1 MSNNTQV
8 MFTPKAE
15 EGYLCLNGAF
25 TQAAIL
31 ELRDAI
37 QEAADYWRYDHLV
50 LEINS
55 PGGELLALKAL
66 MHEARQWRLRGGT
79 FKTVGLMQ
87 VASAAAI
94 TLSLGDMGTRTV
106 HPYTHLLYHHARVSG
121 EGRYTLTAIDAEA
134 SQKKLRQADRQMMST
149 LVQHIAMGLG
159 GVATMAH
166 IGLSRCEWLRQHAA
180 AIANELGDTEGLC
193 ANFRQ
198 GPKQPTPLVLKQ
210 MERAYQKAADQ
221 NQADPMIEILAA
233 IFERDERMPLDM
245 AWGLLLID
253 NVAGAVHLQPMVE
266 IEPKSHAKPR
276 VA

>member
-1 MSNNTQV
+1 MSSNTQV
-8 MFTPKAE
+8 IFTPKAE

-25 TQAAIL
+25 TQPAIL

-37 QEAADYWRYDHLV
+37 QEAADYWRYEHLV

-66 MHEARQWRLRGGT
+66 MHEARQWRQRGGT

-106 HPYTHLLYHHARVSG
+106 HPYTLLLYHQARVNG
-121 EGRYTLTAIDAEA
+121 EVGQMTAMVAELR
-134 SQKKLRQADRQMMST
+134 QKKLRQADQYIMST
-149 LVQHIAMGLG
+149 LVQHIADGLG
-159 GVATMAH
+159 GVANMARM
-166 IGLSRCEWLRQHAA
+166 GQARCEWLRQHAA
-180 AIANELGDTEGLC
+180 AIASELGDSEGLC
-193 ANFRQ
+193 ANIRP
-198 GPKQPTPLVLKQ
+198 GPRQPTPLVLKQ

-221 NQADPMIEILAA
+221 NQADPMIDMLAG

-253 NVAGAVHLQPMVE
+253 NVAGAMHLQPLVE
-266 IEPKSHAKPR
+266 SEPQSHAKPR